1 MSDKYE
7 LFKKWWG
14 SALEDNSEHYNREWT
29 KTLTLVSNKNRKWN
43 KDVTKLMN
51 KEPIQLENHE
61 KTKERKLS
69 TLEELN
75 KMMEG
80 NEQKLMD
87 AMMSKFYD
95 LPPVKCKAMMQ
106 GHVHMLSKFDIEK
119 VKRKIK
125 EVVDYKE
132 IIL

>member
-1 MSDKYE
+1 MIDPTKNN
-7 LFKKWWG
+7 WG
-14 SALEDNSEHYNREWT
+14 S
-29 KTLTLVSNKNRKWN
+29 LVSDFEKSQLEFNRTWN
-43 KDVTKLMN
+43 KMSK
-51 KEPIQLENHE
+51 PIQLEGHD

-69 TLEELN
+69 TLDELN